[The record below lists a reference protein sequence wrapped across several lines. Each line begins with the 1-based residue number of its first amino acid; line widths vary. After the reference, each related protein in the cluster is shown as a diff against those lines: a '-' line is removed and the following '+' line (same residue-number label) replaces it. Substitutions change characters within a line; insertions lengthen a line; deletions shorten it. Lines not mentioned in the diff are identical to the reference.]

1 MTATPPVLEMDGHLA
16 TLTLSRPEQGNRLS
30 DGDLDVLVEHFATIN
45 ASSAR
50 VVRLCAL
57 GRHFCAGYDVSDLAS
72 GAGGE
77 RFEATMDALAAL
89 RPITV
94 AEVQGGAYG
103 GASDLLLACD
113 FRLGSHAARVSMP
126 AARFGLHLYGGILRR
141 YVSRLGLNTAKR
153 MILNTEPLEAQEMF
167 QLGLLTHPPCA
178 AEELAARSQ
187 AIIDHLMALAPLAL
201 EGMKRHL
208 NAIADGCFETRW
220 LHEDIDRCK
229 ASRDFREGLQAI
241 KDKRPAVFDGC

>member
-1 MTATPPVLEMDGHLA
+1 MTATPPILEMEGHLA
-16 TLTLSRPEQGNRLS
+16 TLTLSRPDQGNRLS
-30 DGDLDVLVEHFATIN
+30 DGDLEVLAEHFETIN
-45 ASSAR
+45 VSSVR
-50 VVRLCAL
+50 VVRLRAQ

-77 RFEATMDALAAL
+77 RFEATMNALAAL

-113 FRLGSHAARVSMP
+113 FRLGSHAAKVSMP

-153 MILNTEPLEAQEMF
+153 MILATEPLEAQEMF
-167 QLGLLTHPPCA
+167 QRGLLTHPPCA
-178 AEELAARSQ
+178 AEELAASSQ
-187 AIIDHLMALAPLAL
+187 AIIDHLITLAPLAL

-208 NAIADGCFETRW
+208 NDIADGGLDTRR
-220 LHEDIDRCK
+220 LRDEIECCA
-229 ASRDFREGLQAI
+229 ASQDFREGLQAL
-241 KDKRPAVFDGC
+241 KEQRPAVFTGC

>member
-1 MTATPPVLEMDGHLA
+1 MTAMPPVLEMDGHVA

-30 DGDLDVLVEHFATIN
+30 DGDLDVLIEHFATID

-72 GAGGE
+72 GGGGE
-77 RFEATMDALAAL
+77 RFEATMSALAAL

-113 FRLGSHAARVSMP
+113 FRIGSEAARVSMP

-153 MILNTEPLEAQEMF
+153 MILNTEPLGAEEMF
-167 QLGLLTHPPCA
+167 RVGLLTHSPCA
-178 AEELAARSQ
+178 EGELGSRVQ
-187 AIIDHLMALAPLAL
+187 EIIDNLLTLAPLAL

-208 NAIADGCFETRW
+208 NGIADGALDAVQLKQDVDC
-220 LHEDIDRCK
+220 CV
-229 ASRDFREGLQAI
+229 ASHDFREGLQAI
-241 KDKRPAVFDGC
+241 KEKRPAVFEGR